1 MPQKYRDRLLKAAIT
16 LVKANGGDTNH
27 AIEGDLDF
35 LQAVDEVMEE
45 ISERRSVKIDA
56 SETMPP
62 SAHEEPKGVLVEKP
76 NEDEYQPH
84 TGDYDILDALT
95 ALRWNFDSILEE
107 AKGLPQEGGNEATI
121 IEAADAGIG
130 DLNQLEQTAFF
141 AVIRERAR
149 QNQKHGGDEHDRTHT
164 LDEWVGFIKQR
175 ANVLE
180 LVALTQDD
188 DGLPTGEA
196 TVEDF
201 TLRLDYDH
209 TKVRK
214 LLIEIAALAVA
225 AVEVHDWRHER

>member
-45 ISERRSVKIDA
+45 ISERRSVKIDT

-62 SAHEEPKGVLVEKP
+62 SASDEPKGMLVE
-76 NEDEYQPH
+76 EIQPH

-121 IEAADAGIG
+121 IEAAEAGLG

-141 AVIRERAR
+141 EVIRERAR
-149 QNQKHGGDEHDRTHT
+149 QNQQHGGDEHDDTHT
-164 LDEWVGFIKQR
+164 ILEWFEFMNRQTLKVFGEIGGMKNPVTAR
-175 ANVLE
+175 VR
-180 LVALTQDD
+180 LV
-188 DGLPTGEA
+188 
-196 TVEDF
+196 
-201 TLRLDYDH
+201 
-209 TKVRK
+209 K
-214 LLIEIAALAVA
+214 IAALAVA
-225 AVEVHDWRHER
+225 AVESIDRKHPS